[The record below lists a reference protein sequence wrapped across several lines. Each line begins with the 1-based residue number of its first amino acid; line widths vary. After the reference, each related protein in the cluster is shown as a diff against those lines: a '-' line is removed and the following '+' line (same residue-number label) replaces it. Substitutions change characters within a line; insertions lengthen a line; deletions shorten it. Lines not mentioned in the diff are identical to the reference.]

1 MLKTSCIE
9 IDDVATKSELIAKNE
24 ESFSK
29 SKIIIELLSKAIM
42 DDSIRNGYK
51 ELYKDISWLEEEKNN
66 LDNK

>member
-9 IDDVATKSELIAKNE
+9 IDDVPTKSELIAKNE

-51 ELYKDISWLEEEKNN
+51 ELYKDILWLEEEKNN